1 MKLSQIIK
9 ITLLSLLSVG
19 LLVYVVYAMFFL
31 SAPDENAR
39 CVDVELI
46 VKQDTEVPFLVAA
59 DIESL
64 LKDAHVYPKGMFM
77 KDVNTKKIEE
87 TVQKNEFVSKVECYK
102 SADSKLCVK
111 VEVRTPIM
119 YVAPDGKEGYFIDAQ
134 GKIIPNKNYVENL
147 ITASG
152 NIDEKYASTKLA
164 EFGQFLANNEFWNN
178 QIEQIYV
185 QKNKKGENV
194 IELIPRVGDHVVS
207 LGTIDDYE
215 RKLRKLKTFYEEAMG
230 TVGWNKYAKVSLEY
244 GNQIICTKR
253 EN

>member
-1 MKLSQIIK
+1 MKRSKLIK
-9 ITLLSLLSVG
+9 IALLSLLSVG
-19 LLVYVVYAMFFL
+19 LIIYIVYAMIFL

-46 VKQDTEVPFLVAA
+46 VKQEQDAGTQFLSVS
-59 DIESL
+59 DVENL
-64 LKDAHVYPKGMFM
+64 LKEAHVYPKGMLM

-87 TVQKNEFVSKVECYK
+87 TVQKNDFVSKVECYK
-102 SADSKLCVK
+102 STDNKLCVK
-111 VEVRTPIM
+111 VELRTPVM
-119 YVAPDGKEGYFIDAQ
+119 YVAPDGQDGYFIDAQ
-134 GKIIPNKNYVENL
+134 GKIIPNRNYVENL

-152 NIDEKYASTKLA
+152 NIDEKYAITELA
-164 EFGQFLANNEFWNN
+164 EFGQFLSTNEFWNN

-185 QKNKKGENV
+185 QKNRKGEHIV
-194 IELIPRVGDHVVS
+194 ELIPRVGDHIVS

-215 RKLRKLKTFYEEAMG
+215 HKLKKLKTFYEKAMG

-253 EN
+253 

>member
-1 MKLSQIIK
+1 MKFGKIIK
-9 ITLLSLLSVG
+9 FTLLSLLSVG
-19 LLVYVVYAMFFL
+19 LVVYVIYAMLFL

-46 VKQDTEVPFLVAA
+46 VKQDSEVQFLGVS
-59 DIESL
+59 DVENL
-64 LKDAHVYPKGMFM
+64 LKDAHVYPKGMLM

-87 TVQKNEFVSKVECYK
+87 AVQKNEFVSKVECYK

-111 VEVRTPIM
+111 VELRTPIM
-119 YVAPDGKEGYFIDAQ
+119 YIAPDGKDGYFIDAQ

-147 ITASG
+147 IAASG

-164 EFGQFLANNEFWNN
+164 EFGQFLCNNEFWNN

-194 IELIPRVGDHVVS
+194 VELIPRVGDHIVS

-215 RKLRKLKTFYEEAMG
+215 RKLRKLKTFYEKAMS
-230 TVGWNKYAKVSLEY
+230 TVGWNRYAKVSLEY

-253 EN
+253 

>member
-1 MKLSQIIK
+1 MKRSKLIK
-9 ITLLSLLSVG
+9 IALLSLLSVG
-19 LLVYVVYAMFFL
+19 LIIYIVYAMIFL

-46 VKQDTEVPFLVAA
+46 VKQEQDAGTQFLSVS
-59 DIESL
+59 DVENL
-64 LKDAHVYPKGMFM
+64 LKEAHVYPKGMLM

-87 TVQKNEFVSKVECYK
+87 TVQKNDFVSKVECYK
-102 SADSKLCVK
+102 STDNKLCVK
-111 VEVRTPIM
+111 VELRTPVM
-119 YVAPDGKEGYFIDAQ
+119 YVAPDGQDGYFIDAQ
-134 GKIIPNKNYVENL
+134 GKIIPNRNYVENL

-152 NIDEKYASTKLA
+152 NIDEKYAITELA
-164 EFGQFLANNEFWNN
+164 EFGQFLSTNEFWNN

-185 QKNKKGENV
+185 QKNRKGEHIV
-194 IELIPRVGDHVVS
+194 ELVPRVGDHIVS

-215 RKLRKLKTFYEEAMG
+215 HKLKKLKTFYEKAMG

-253 EN
+253 